1 MLRGSVPSASSKA
14 QHTFSRAPQAGIPRS
29 TFNRTFSV
37 KTTFNEGYLV
47 PILADEMLPGDTFA
61 LKMHAFARISTLLF
75 PIMDNLYLESFFFF
89 VPNRLLW
96 NNWENFC
103 QVSTGPDDT
112 TDYTIPQQ
120 TGPVVTGYAEGSL
133 ADYFGI
139 PTLVTNLTPNALH
152 FRAYNL
158 IYNEWFR
165 SQDLQSEVT
174 VDLDDGPDD
183 PADYVLLR
191 RGKRYDYFTSCLPF
205 PQKGPDVLLPLGSTA
220 PVLGDGT
227 LPKVSYFAM
236 GSQQNFTDG
245 TLNVFTSGSGA
256 VSPLSPY
263 DTTAPGAGTYGVR
276 WGTTTEPHRTG
287 LITDLSDAT
296 AATVNQVRLAFQTQK
311 FYEKQAR
318 GGTRYTEVIKSHFNV
333 VSPDMRLQRPEY
345 IGGGST
351 PVMINPV
358 AQTAPTSGS
367 NALGQLGAYG
377 VCAPESHGFTYSATE
392 HGVIVGLI
400 SVRADLNYQSGLER
414 MWTRQVFTDFYWPV
428 FSHLGE
434 QAVLNQEI
442 YAQGTSEDTDV
453 FGYQERH
460 AEYRY
465 KPSLI
470 TGLFR
475 SNATGT
481 LDSWHLA
488 QDFASLP
495 TLNDEFIV
503 EDAPMS
509 RVKAVATSYDFL
521 FDSVFSYHCARPM
534 PVWAVPGLIDHF

>member
-1 MLRGSVPSASSKA
+1 MLRGSVPSVSSRA

-29 TFNRTFSV
+29 SFNRTFGV

-75 PIMDNLYLESFFFF
+75 PIMDNTYLESFFFF

-103 QVSTGPDDT
+103 QVSTGPTDT

-120 TGPVVTGYAEGSL
+120 TGPTMTGYTEGSL

-139 PTLVTNLTPNALH
+139 PTLVTNLLPNAFH
-152 FRAYNL
+152 FRAYNK
-158 IYNEWFR
+158 IWNEWFR
-165 SQDLQSEVT
+165 SQDLQDPVT
-174 VDLDDGPDD
+174 VDLDDGPDT
-183 PADYVLLR
+183 ASDYVLLR

-205 PQKGPDVLLPLGSTA
+205 PQKGPDVLLPLGTTA
-220 PVLGDGT
+220 PVESTGDGIPLFST
-227 LPKVSYFAM
+227 AGKPNFALIQAT
-236 GSQQNFTDG
+236 GG
-245 TLNVFTSGSGA
+245 TTPPIL
-256 VSPLSPY
+256 
-263 DTTAPGAGTYGVR
+263 AGDAGFPVMTQSLE
-276 WGTTTEPHRTG
+276 WGTTK
-287 LITDLSDAT
+287 LVADLTDAT

-351 PVMINPV
+351 PIMIQPV

-367 NALGQLGAYG
+367 NALAQLGAYG
-377 VCAPESHGFTYSATE
+377 VCAPEAHGFTYSATE
-392 HGVIVGLI
+392 HGVIIGLI

-414 MWTRQVFTDFYWPV
+414 MWSRQVFTDYYWPV

-434 QAVLNQEI
+434 QSVLNQEI
-442 YAQGTSEDTDV
+442 YAQGTMDDTGV

-475 SNATGT
+475 SNASGT

-488 QDFASLP
+488 QDFGSLP
-495 TLNDEFIV
+495 VLNDEFIV
-503 EDAPMS
+503 EDAPMA
-509 RVKAVATSYDFL
+509 RIKAVAVSYDFL
-521 FDSVFSYHCARPM
+521 FDAVFQYNCARPM
-534 PVWAVPGLIDHF
+534 PVYAVPGLIDHF

>member
-29 TFNRTFSV
+29 SFNRTFGV

-89 VPNRLLW
+89 VPNRLVW

-112 TDYTIPQQ
+112 TDYTIPQVSSPA
-120 TGPVVTGYAEGSL
+120 TGSGGIAEGTL
-133 ADYFGI
+133 FDYFGL
-139 PTLVTNLTPNALH
+139 PTKVGLTFNNLH
-152 FRAYNL
+152 GRAYNL
-158 IYNEWFR
+158 IWNEWFR
-165 SQDLQSEVT
+165 SQDLQDPAV
-174 VDLDDGPDD
+174 VDLDDGPDTYT
-183 PADYVLLR
+183 DYVLLQ

-205 PQKGPDVLLPLGSTA
+205 PQKGPDVELPLGSTA
-220 PVLGDGT
+220 PIEITSASIATLNPKIRKTTDKTTVNSQTGFTTDGAGNWASSPYAGAVAYDPAGT
-227 LPKVSYFAM
+227 LVA
-236 GSQQNFTDG
+236 
-245 TLNVFTSGSGA
+245 
-256 VSPLSPY
+256 
-263 DTTAPGAGTYGVR
+263 
-276 WGTTTEPHRTG
+276 
-287 LITDLSDAT
+287 DLADAT
-296 AATVNQVRLAFQTQK
+296 AATINDIRLAFQTQR

-318 GGTRYTEVIKSHFNV
+318 GGTRYTEVIKSHFDV

-351 PVMINPV
+351 PVIINPV

-367 NALGQLGAYG
+367 NALAQLGAYG
-377 VCAPESHGFTYSATE
+377 VCAPEAHGFTYSATE
-392 HGVIVGLI
+392 HGVIIGLI
-400 SVRADLNYQSGLER
+400 NVRADLNYQSGMDR
-414 MWTRQVFTDFYWPV
+414 MWSRQTFTDYYWPV

-442 YAQGTSEDTDV
+442 YAQGTSADTEV

-488 QDFASLP
+488 QDFGSLP
-495 TLNDEFIV
+495 VLNDEFIV
-503 EDAPMS
+503 EEAPMS
-509 RVKAVATSYDFL
+509 RVKAVSSSYDFL
-521 FDSVFSYHCARPM
+521 FDAVFAYHCARPM
-534 PVWAVPGLIDHF
+534 PVYAVPGLIDHF

>member
-1 MLRGSVPSASSKA
+1 MLRGSVPSVNSRA

-29 TFNRTFSV
+29 SFNRTFGV

-75 PIMDNLYLESFFFF
+75 PIMDNMYLESFFFF
-89 VPNRLLW
+89 VPNRLVW
-96 NNWENFC
+96 DNWEKFC
-103 QVSTGPDDT
+103 GYQVNPGDS
-112 TDYTIPQQ
+112 TDYTIP
-120 TGPVVTGYAEGSL
+120 TMSSPGGGILEGTL
-133 ADYFGI
+133 GDYFGL
-139 PTLVTNLTPNALH
+139 PTLINPLTFNSLH

-165 SQDLQSEVT
+165 SQDLQDSVV
-174 VDLDDGPDD
+174 VDLDDGPDTYT
-183 PADYVLLR
+183 DYVLLR

-220 PVLGDGT
+220 PVERLATPVANWLTVNTTTGAT
-227 LPKVSYFAM
+227 LP
-236 GSQQNFTDG
+236 
-245 TLNVFTSGSGA
+245 NVTTFTSDASGFLIGSG
-256 VSPLSPY
+256 
-263 DTTAPGAGTYGVR
+263 TTGM
-276 WGTTTEPHRTG
+276 G
-287 LITDLSDAT
+287 LDPNGNLVADLTDAT
-296 AATVNQVRLAFQTQK
+296 AATVNDVRLAFQTQK

-318 GGTRYTEVIKSHFNV
+318 GGTRYTEVIKSHFDV
-333 VSPDMRLQRPEY
+333 ISPDMRLQRPEY

-358 AQTAPTSGS
+358 AQTAPTSGG
-367 NALGQLGAYG
+367 NALAQLGAYG
-377 VCAPESHGFTYSATE
+377 VCAPEAHGFTYSATE
-392 HGVIVGLI
+392 HGVIIGLV
-400 SVRADLNYQSGLER
+400 SVRADLNYQAGMDR
-414 MWTRQVFTDFYWPV
+414 MWSRQTFTDYYWPV

-442 YAQGTSEDTDV
+442 YAQGTSADQEV

-465 KPSLI
+465 KASLI

-475 SNATGT
+475 SNASGT

-488 QDFASLP
+488 QDFGSLP
-495 TLNDEFIV
+495 VLNDEFIV
-503 EDAPMS
+503 EEAPMS
-509 RVKAVATSYDFL
+509 RVKAVASSYDFL
-521 FDSVFSYHCARPM
+521 FDAVFAYHCARPM
-534 PVWAVPGLIDHF
+534 PVYAVPGLIDHF

>member
-1 MLRGSVPSASSKA
+1 MLRGSVPSVTSRA

-29 TFNRTFSV
+29 SFNRTFGV

-61 LKMHAFARISTLLF
+61 LKMHAFARITTLLF

-96 NNWENFC
+96 SNWENFC
-103 QVSTGPDDT
+103 QVSTGPNDVT
-112 TDYTIPQQ
+112 TYTIPQQ
-120 TGPVVTGYAEGSL
+120 TGPTVTGYAEGSL

-139 PTLVTNLTPNALH
+139 PTLVTNLEPNAFH

-165 SQDLQSEVT
+165 SEDLQSKVV
-174 VDLDDGPDD
+174 VDLDDGPD
-183 PADYVLLR
+183 ANTDYVLLR

-205 PQKGPDVLLPLGSTA
+205 PQKGPSVELPLGTEAPITSNSPSTGGRG
-220 PVLGDGT
+220 VIGITG
-227 LPKVSYFAM
+227 
-236 GSQQNFTDG
+236 QI
-245 TLNVFTSGSGA
+245 GA
-256 VSPLSPY
+256 VNTWMQQGSVGTEAEFNATFGAASRAALWPLTT
-263 DTTAPGAGTYGVR
+263 DTIYNYADLTA
-276 WGTTTEPHRTG
+276 
-287 LITDLSDAT
+287 AT
-296 AATVNQVRLAFQTQK
+296 AATINDLRFAFQTQK

-333 VSPDMRLQRPEY
+333 TSPDMRLQRPEY

-351 PVMINPV
+351 PVIITPV
-358 AQTAPTSGS
+358 AQTAPTTGS
-367 NALGQLGAYG
+367 NPLAQLGAYG
-377 VCAPESHGFTYSATE
+377 VCAPEAHGFTYSATE
-392 HGVIVGLI
+392 HGVIIGLV
-400 SVRADLNYQSGLER
+400 SVRADLNYQRSLDR
-414 MWTRQVFTDFYWPV
+414 MWTRQVFTDYYWPV

-442 YAQGTSEDTDV
+442 YAQGTAADTDV

-488 QDFASLP
+488 QDFGSLP
-495 TLNDEFIV
+495 VLNASFIV
-503 EDAPMS
+503 EDAPMA
-509 RVKAVATSYDFL
+509 RVKAVSTSYDFL
-521 FDSVFSYHCARPM
+521 FDSVFQYHCARPM
-534 PVWAVPGLIDHF
+534 PVFAVPGLIDHF

>member
-1 MLRGSVPSASSKA
+1 MYRGSVPSVSSQS

-29 TFNRTFSV
+29 TFNRTFGV

-47 PILADEMLPGDTFA
+47 PILADEMLPGDTFS

-89 VPNRLLW
+89 VPNRLVW
-96 NNWENFC
+96 TNWENFC
-103 QVSTGPDDT
+103 QVKTSLMDT

-120 TGPVVTGYAEGSL
+120 TGPTVTGYAEGSL

-158 IYNEWFR
+158 IWNEWFR
-165 SQDLQSEVT
+165 SQDLQTGVV
-174 VDLDDGPDD
+174 VDVDDGPD
-183 PADYVLLR
+183 ANTDYVLLR

-205 PQKGPDVLLPLGSTA
+205 PQKGPDVELPLGSTA
-220 PVLGDGT
+220 PIDYVVGSTAPVIRDLAGALSTNQTGMYT
-227 LPKVSYFAM
+227 NASALWGVNPAGVAVSY
-236 GSQQNFTDG
+236 D
-245 TLNVFTSGSGA
+245 
-256 VSPLSPY
+256 
-263 DTTAPGAGTYGVR
+263 PGDYLVA
-276 WGTTTEPHRTG
+276 
-287 LITDLSDAT
+287 DLTDAT
-296 AATVNQVRLAFQTQK
+296 ASTINDLRLAFQTQK

-318 GGTRYTEVIKSHFNV
+318 GGTRYTEVIKSHFDV
-333 VSPDMRLQRPEY
+333 ISPDMRLQRPEY

-351 PVMINPV
+351 PVVINPV

-367 NALGQLGAYG
+367 NALAQLGAYG
-377 VCAPESHGFTYSATE
+377 VCAPEAHGFTYSATE
-392 HGVIVGLI
+392 HGVIIGLI

-414 MWTRQVFTDFYWPV
+414 MWTRQVFTDYYWPV

-442 YAQGTSEDTDV
+442 YAQGTSADTDV

-488 QDFASLP
+488 QDFGSLP
-495 TLNDEFIV
+495 TLNSDFIE
-503 EDAPMS
+503 EDAPMT
-509 RVKAVATSYDFL
+509 RVKAVSASYDFL
-521 FDSVFSYHCARPM
+521 FDSVFAYHCARPM
-534 PVWAVPGLIDHF
+534 PVYAVPGLIDHF

>member
-1 MLRGSVPSASSKA
+1 MLRGSVPSVSSRA

-29 TFNRTFSV
+29 SFNRTFGV

-47 PILADEMLPGDTFA
+47 PILADEMVPGDTFA
-61 LKMHAFARISTLLF
+61 LKMHAFARITTLLF

-89 VPNRLLW
+89 VPNRLVW

-103 QVSTGPDDT
+103 QVSTGPTDT

-120 TGPVVTGYAEGSL
+120 TGPIVDGYAEGSL

-139 PTLVTNLTPNALH
+139 PTKITNLLPNALH

-165 SQDLQSEVT
+165 SQDLQAEVT
-174 VDLDDGPDD
+174 VDVDDGPDD
-183 PADYVLLR
+183 AADYVLLQ

-205 PQKGPDVLLPLGSTA
+205 PQKGPDVLLPLGTSA
-220 PVLGDGT
+220 PVERVSDASYWTAYNVGT
-227 LPKVSYFAM
+227 DTPAGFS
-236 GSQQNFTDG
+236 
-245 TLNVFTSGSGA
+245 NV
-256 VSPLSPY
+256 
-263 DTTAPGAGTYGVR
+263 TTANDGGGLAALVAGGSSISLDPR
-276 WGTTTEPHRTG
+276 GG
-287 LITDLSDAT
+287 LIADLTDAT

-333 VSPDMRLQRPEY
+333 ISPDMRLQRPEY

-358 AQTAPTSGS
+358 AQTAPTSGG

-377 VCAPESHGFTYSATE
+377 VCAPEAHGFTYSATE
-392 HGVIVGLI
+392 HGVLIGLI
-400 SVRADLNYQSGLER
+400 SVRADLNYQQGLER

-434 QAVLNQEI
+434 QTVLNQEI
-442 YAQGTSEDTDV
+442 YAQGTSADTGV

-465 KPSLI
+465 KPSII

-488 QDFASLP
+488 QDFGQLP
-495 TLNDEFIV
+495 ELNDEFIV
-503 EDAPMS
+503 EEAPMA
-509 RVKAVATSYDFL
+509 RIKAVSTSYDFL
-521 FDSVFSYHCARPM
+521 FDAVFAYHCARPM
-534 PVWAVPGLIDHF
+534 PVYAVPGLIDHF

>member
-1 MLRGSVPSASSKA
+1 MLRGSVPSVSSRA

-29 TFNRTFSV
+29 SFNRTFSV

-75 PIMDNLYLESFFFF
+75 PIMDNGYLETFFFF
-89 VPNRLLW
+89 VPNRLVW
-96 NNWENFC
+96 DNWENFC

-112 TDYTIPQQ
+112 TEYTIPQQ
-120 TGPVVTGYAEGSL
+120 TGPVMTGYAEGSL

-165 SQDLQSEVT
+165 SEDLQTPVV

-183 PADYVLLR
+183 NTDYVLLR
-191 RGKRYDYFTSCLPF
+191 RGKRYDYFTSCLPW

-220 PVLGDGT
+220 PVER
-227 LPKVSYFAM
+227 VSNAPVWLAFEAGSNNVLTG
-236 GSQQNFTDG
+236 GSQQAQFG
-245 TLNVFTSGSGA
+245 GSSQLIGQTAGGA
-256 VSPLSPY
+256 SLDPN
-263 DTTAPGAGTYGVR
+263 G
-276 WGTTTEPHRTG
+276 G
-287 LITDLSDAT
+287 LIADLSDAT

-318 GGTRYTEVIKSHFNV
+318 GGTRYTEVIKSHFDV
-333 VSPDMRLQRPEY
+333 ISPDMRLQRPEY
-345 IGGGST
+345 IGGGSS
-351 PVMINPV
+351 PIIVNPV

-367 NALGQLGAYG
+367 NALAQLGAYG

-392 HGVIVGLI
+392 HGVVIGLV
-400 SVRADLNYQSGLER
+400 SVRFDLNYQSGLDR
-414 MWTRQVFTDFYWPV
+414 MWTRQVFTDYYWPV

-442 YAQGTSEDTDV
+442 YAQGTSADTEV

-488 QDFASLP
+488 QDFGSLP
-495 TLNDEFIV
+495 ELNDEFIV
-503 EDAPMS
+503 EDAPMA
-509 RVKAVATSYDFL
+509 RVKAVSTSYDFL

-534 PVWAVPGLIDHF
+534 PLFAVPGLIDHF

>member
-1 MLRGSVPSASSKA
+1 MLRGSVPSASSRA

-29 TFNRTFSV
+29 SFNRTFSV

-75 PIMDNLYLESFFFF
+75 PIMDNLYLETFFFF
-89 VPNRLLW
+89 VPNRLVW

-103 QVSTGPDDT
+103 QVSTGPTDT
-112 TDYTIPQQ
+112 TDYTIPQVSSPS
-120 TGPVVTGYAEGSL
+120 TGSGGIAEGTL
-133 ADYFGI
+133 FDYFGL
-139 PTLVTNLTPNALH
+139 PTKVGLTFNNLH
-152 FRAYNL
+152 GRAYNL
-158 IYNEWFR
+158 IWNEWFR
-165 SQDLQSEVT
+165 SQDLQDPAV
-174 VDLDDGPDD
+174 VDLDDGPDTYT
-183 PADYVLLR
+183 DYVLLR

-205 PQKGPDVLLPLGSTA
+205 PQKGPNVELPLGSTA
-220 PVLGDGT
+220 PVESIGNGQPTFNITGVTGSTINALNGDN
-227 LPKVSYFAM
+227 KMYW
-236 GSQQNFTDG
+236 
-245 TLNVFTSGSGA
+245 SGSA
-256 VSPLSPY
+256 
-263 DTTAPGAGTYGVR
+263 
-276 WGTTTEPHRTG
+276 TG
-287 LITDLSDAT
+287 NSAAAWNDPKLQVDLADAT
-296 AATVNQVRLAFQTQK
+296 AATINDLRLAFQTQR

-318 GGTRYTEVIKSHFNV
+318 GGTRYTEVIKSHFDV
-333 VSPDMRLQRPEY
+333 ISPDMRLQRPEY

-351 PVMINPV
+351 PVIINPV

-367 NALGQLGAYG
+367 NALAQLGAYG
-377 VCAPESHGFTYSATE
+377 VCAPEAHGFTYSATE
-392 HGVIVGLI
+392 HGVIIGLV
-400 SVRADLNYQSGLER
+400 SVRADLNYQSGMDR
-414 MWTRQVFTDFYWPV
+414 MWSRQTFTDYYWPV

-442 YAQGTSEDTDV
+442 YAQGTSADTEV

-495 TLNDEFIV
+495 VLNDEFIV
-503 EDAPMS
+503 EDAPMA
-509 RVKAVATSYDFL
+509 RIKAVSSSYDFL
-521 FDSVFSYHCARPM
+521 FDSVFSYYCARPM
-534 PVWAVPGLIDHF
+534 PVYAVPGLIDHF

>member
-1 MLRGSVPSASSKA
+1 MLRGSVPSVSSRS

-29 TFNRTFSV
+29 SFNRTFSV

-47 PILADEMLPGDTFA
+47 PILADEMLPGDTFS

-75 PIMDNLYLESFFFF
+75 PIMDNLYMESFFFF
-89 VPNRLLW
+89 VPNRLTW
-96 NNWENFC
+96 DNWENFC
-103 QVSTGPDDT
+103 QVSTGPTDT
-112 TDYTIPQQ
+112 TEYTIPQQ
-120 TGPVVTGYAEGSL
+120 TGPDTMAGGYAEGSL

-139 PTLVTNLTPNALH
+139 PTKIGGLTPNALH

-158 IYNEWFR
+158 IWNEWFR
-165 SQDLQSEVT
+165 SEDLQAEVT
-174 VDLDDGPDD
+174 VDMGDGPDD
-183 PADYVLLR
+183 ATDYVLLQ
-191 RGKRYDYFTSCLPF
+191 RGKRYDYFTSCLPW
-205 PQKGPDVLLPLGSTA
+205 PQKGPDVLLPLGSSA
-220 PVLGDGT
+220 PVQLIS
-227 LPKVSYFAM
+227 PA
-236 GSQQNFTDG
+236 TDTMIG
-245 TLNVFTSGSGA
+245 VTGSGNTP
-256 VSPLSPY
+256 VLSQ
-263 DTTAPGAGTYGVR
+263 TAIGTNGTGGLQSAPGGNGINIDPN
-276 WGTTTEPHRTG
+276 GQ
-287 LITDLSDAT
+287 LIADLTDAT

-318 GGTRYTEVIKSHFNV
+318 GGTRYTEVIKSHFDV

-367 NALGQLGAYG
+367 NALAQLGAYG
-377 VCAPESHGFTYSATE
+377 VCAPEAHGFTYSATE

-400 SVRADLNYQSGLER
+400 NVRADLNYQSGLDR
-414 MWTRQVFTDFYWPV
+414 MWTRQVFTDYYWPV

-442 YAQGTSEDTDV
+442 YAQGTSADTDV

-488 QDFASLP
+488 QDFGSLP
-495 TLNDEFIV
+495 ELNDEFIV

-509 RVKAVATSYDFL
+509 RIKAVASSYDFL
-521 FDSVFSYHCARPM
+521 FDAVFAYHCARPM
-534 PVWAVPGLIDHF
+534 PVYAVPGLIDHF